1 MWQNEPFELKLP
13 AGKTAAVCRCGKTGN
28 PPLCD
33 GSHKG
38 SEFRPDLLKYDKDK
52 TLWICGCGKS
62 GAAPFCD
69 GTHKK

>member
-13 AGKTAAVCRCGKTGN
+13 AGKTAAICRCGKTSV
-28 PPLCD
+28 PPMCD

-38 SEFRPDLLKYDKDK
+38 SEFTPELLKYDKDK
-52 TLWICGCGKS
+52 TLWVCGCGKS
-62 GAAPFCD
+62 GAKPFCD